1 MKTTLTSTSIFEY
14 STSSGAL
21 ARALAGAPPPH
32 PCQCA
37 SDYLQ
42 QTTDVGRACARP
54 RGGSAPTPLLVRLW
68 LCGATRSPCA
78 PPCAPL
84 PRFARSGC
92 VVGACGVR
100 PRRGALPPSRR
111 FPLPALAPLG
121 LCARSLRSPP
131 LPPCGLCPSLAMLA
145 RARFL
150 ASARF
155 AARLRPLLCPLSRS
169 RALRAPSVG
178 APRC

>member
-1 MKTTLTSTSIFEY
+1 MT
-14 STSSGAL
+14 G
-21 ARALAGAPPPH
+21 ALAGALVGALPPH

-37 SDYLQ
+37 CDYHQ
-42 QTTDVGRACARP
+42 QPTNVGRPGGRP
-54 RGGSAPTPLLVRLW
+54 RGGSAPAPLYMRLW
-68 LCGATRSPCA
+68 LCGATRSPCV

-92 VVGACGVR
+92 VVGPRGVR

-131 LPPCGLCPSLAMLA
+131 LPPCGLCPSLATLA

-155 AARLRPLLCPLSRS
+155 AARLRPLLCPLPRV
-169 RALRAPSVG
+169 RALLARALGAPS
-178 APRC
+178 C